1 MENIAVK
8 ERTMEA
14 AMVMDLQIR
23 QSMGFFLLQDVVV
36 GLFIKHKPFIS
47 EECQHLSFRTGNKYQ
62 VPNML
67 GWHKH

>member
-36 GLFIKHKPFIS
+36 GRFIKHKPFIS
-47 EECQHLSFRTGNKYQ
+47 EE
-62 VPNML
+62 
-67 GWHKH
+67 